1 MPAPAAAA
9 AISTLDKVLAIV
21 AALAGLFAIGTTL
34 FCLMQFKP

>member
-9 AISTLDKVLAIV
+9 TSMLDKVLAIV
-21 AALAGLFAIGTTL
+21 AAVAGLAAIGTTL